1 MTSLIIAT
9 TQYGLSILQ
18 SEAQFWTRLG
28 SKISEAAEAGAELI
42 VFPEY
47 MTAHL
52 LSLKEIMT
60 HDEACL
66 YLDSFTE
73 DYLHFFHQQ
82 SKEWNIV
89 ILAGTHICKAAEA
102 YVNRAHLF
110 FPDGRLEIQDK
121 LQLTPEEQKIW
132 PLLPGEDLHVFET
145 KWGLVSI
152 LTCYDIE
159 FPELARAAADRGVK
173 LILCPSYTDSS
184 FGYHRVRH
192 CAQARAIENK
202 LFVALSGIVGEL
214 QEGRPQ
220 VDSGYSQAG
229 VFAPCDRPFTADGIL
244 QVGESNLDMTVF
256 VHVDF
261 AELHE
266 NRERGAV
273 SPFYDRRPALY
284 EKEFQKLI
292 VKER

>member
-1 MTSLIIAT
+1 MTNVTIAAA
-9 TQYGLSILQ
+9 QYGLSHLQ
-18 SEAQFWTRLG
+18 SVEHFWTRLAA
-28 SKISEAAEAGAELI
+28 KIREAAEQGAELI

-52 LSLKEIMT
+52 LSLEQIMT
-60 HDEACL
+60 HEEACR
-66 YLDSFTE
+66 YLDSHTE
-73 DYLHFFHQQ
+73 AYLKFFKQQ
-82 SKEWNIV
+82 SQLWNLV
-89 ILAGTHICKAAEA
+89 ILGGTHICRAGRA

-110 FPDGRLEIQDK
+110 FPDGRLETQDK
-121 LQLTPEEQKIW
+121 LQLTPEERNIW

-192 CAQARAIENK
+192 CCQARAIENQ
-202 LFVALSGIVGEL
+202 LFVLLSGIVGEL
-214 QEGRPQ
+214 PEGRPQ
-220 VDSGYSQAG
+220 VDSGYCQAG
-229 VFAPCDRPFTADGIL
+229 VFTPCDRPFTADGVL
-244 QVGESNLDMTVF
+244 QAGEANQDMAVIAQI
-256 VHVDF
+256 DF

-266 NRERGAV
+266 NREHGAV
-273 SPFYDRRPALY
+273 SPFYDRRPMLY

>member
-1 MTSLIIAT
+1 MTSLTIAT
-9 TQYGLSILQ
+9 TQYGLSSLQ
-18 SEAQFWTRLG
+18 SEDHFWTRIT
-28 SKISEAAEAGAELI
+28 SKIREAAEAGAELI
-42 VFPEY
+42 LFPEY
-47 MTAHL
+47 MTTHL
-52 LSLKEIMT
+52 LSLQEIMT

-66 YLDSFTE
+66 FLDSFTE
-73 DYLHFFHQQ
+73 EYLHFFQQQ
-82 SKEWNIV
+82 SKDWNIV
-89 ILAGTHICKAAEA
+89 ILGGTHICREDQG

-110 FPDGRLEIQDK
+110 FPDGRMETQDK

-132 PLLPGEDLHVFET
+132 PLLPGEDLHVFDT

-184 FGYHRVRH
+184 FGYHRVRY
-192 CAQARAIENK
+192 CVQARAIENQ

-214 QEGRPQ
+214 AEGRPQ
-220 VDSGYSQAG
+220 VDRGYSQAG
-229 VFAPCDRPFTADGIL
+229 VFTPCDRPFTVDGIL
-244 QVGESNLDMTVF
+244 QVGESNQDMTVLAY
-256 VHVDF
+256 VDF

-266 NRERGAV
+266 NREHGAV
-273 SPFYDRRPALY
+273 APFYDRRPALY